1 MTTLEVKESKR
12 TVAKANDLVRKTRYM
27 LPVAE
32 QRTLSYII
40 SMINTPYI
48 NNNNFEY
55 IFPIRDY
62 IKECGLSVNNGRIY
76 GDVKRILKSLSDRS
90 FYMTLE
96 NGDEVLVRWV
106 SKVWLSEKKGAI
118 KVRLDEDLLPYLIEL
133 KDNFFTYQFEYVK
146 GMKSHFSFRLY
157 EIIKSYGFLERSF
170 ELDLDALK
178 QAMMV
183 GSLKSYNNFFDF
195 RRRVLEIA
203 VKEINEMTDLQVNY
217 FPKKT
222 GKKVTSVKF
231 SVQKKQLQ
239 KTIVT
244 EKNKKEE
251 GIEKNGQIEIEGMD
265 FEELVSKIYG
275 EEVYQRFS
283 ELDVNQVNL
292 LLEIMKDKIPD
303 KSLEKQIQQ
312 LYQLYLEMLN
322 SRPENKFKYLKKM
335 IEKYNPE
342 QQVRAYKEEGM
353 GGQECS
359 QKWVYRVLKTGR
371 KKLFRTRKEGS
382 GRSLEMKKNQVGKF
396 AHLIF

>member
-353 GGQECS
+353 GGKNVRRSGFTEYS
-359 QKWVYRVLKTGR
+359 KR
-371 KKLFRTRKEGS
+371 E
-382 GRSLEMKKNQVGKF
+382 GRSYSELEKRAQEDLWK
-396 AHLIF
+396 